1 MFPGP
6 TELILILIVAVL
18 VFGPRRIPEI
28 MQSLGQGIRTFKR
41 SMEGEDIP
49 QSSSALEQN
58 TPADQPNTSLPG
70 EVPPREKTGL

>member
-18 VFGPRRIPEI
+18 VFGPKRIPEI

-41 SMEGEDIP
+41 SMEEEDIP
-49 QSSSALEQN
+49 PSNLEPVQNLPAPQSS
-58 TPADQPNTSLPG
+58 TSVPCEISSG
-70 EVPPREKTGL
+70 EKSGP